1 MCIISPSIMR
11 RTLNFWKLCKHRG
24 CLLEKM
30 QYVCN
35 PFQAMF
41 HLLSILCNILQH
53 FSSAISLF
61 KVNNG
66 NIRTMCE
73 ICSKLTK
80 YCSRVSIVD
89 LKQVNSGWVTVEF
102 PKSNNF
108 FRIYVTPGGRYIR
121 LFWMS
126 CLVASLLQ
134 VIFIYYLFLLEAY
147 NNLRW
152 ARKCHSMIYFI
163 TLFGIQNDE

>member
-1 MCIISPSIMR
+1 MCIVSPAFMR
-11 RTLNFWKLCKHRG
+11 RFLNFWKLYKHPG

-35 PFQAMF
+35 PFQTMC

-53 FSSAISLF
+53 FSSGISLF

-66 NIRTMCE
+66 NIRA
-73 ICSKLTK
+73 KYLTK
-80 YCSRVSIVD
+80 YCSGVSIVD
-89 LKQVNSGWVTVEF
+89 LEQVNSGWVTVEF
-102 PKSNNF
+102 PKTNNF
-108 FRIYVTPGGRYIR
+108 FRIYVTPGGTYIR
-121 LFWMS
+121 FFWMS

-147 NNLRW
+147 R
-152 ARKCHSMIYFI
+152 
-163 TLFGIQNDE
+163 

>member
-1 MCIISPSIMR
+1 MCIISPSFMR

-80 YCSRVSIVD
+80 YCSSVSIVD

-102 PKSNNF
+102 PKTNNF
-108 FRIYVTPGGRYIR
+108 FRIYVTPGGTYIR
-121 LFWMS
+121 FFWMS

-147 NNLRW
+147 R
-152 ARKCHSMIYFI
+152 
-163 TLFGIQNDE
+163 